1 MSKFSKK
8 IFPLKLSTL
17 SKKFL
22 TPISS
27 SISKGPLA
35 QLKPS
40 LIASSISLNSFVIP
54 GTNEEA
60 YLIIL
65 DMTDHAYSPYL
76 SFLFIKPFK
85 STLSEFMSIFLLTEY
100 SPLSRLIASIT
111 FIAPVLFIL

>member
-1 MSKFSKK
+1 MVFDKFSKK
-8 IFPLKLSTL
+8 LFPEKSSTL

-65 DMTDHAYSPYL
+65 DNTDQAYSPYL
-76 SFLFIKPFK
+76 SFRLINPCR
-85 STLSEFMSIFLLTEY
+85 STVSDLTSIFLLGK
-100 SPLSRLIASIT
+100 
-111 FIAPVLFIL
+111 